1 MNQVMVKTQ
10 NQVQARMPLVE
21 RINEAKAFAAF
32 MIEGGI
38 APECYG
44 KKNDQGKYV
53 DLVAATNAM
62 ALVMIRG
69 REIGITY
76 NESIAGLYPVK
87 NVVSAYAKTLV
98 YLFTQR
104 GGKVELLE
112 WDSDHCKI
120 RVSQRGKAALVSG
133 FTLAECKQAGWNME
147 PDGKGGSREK
157 YTWTKMPRVMVLK
170 RTITN
175 VLKAYAPEIEFINS
189 YNPDLAD
196 GVEVEELEA
205 GDDTVESDGFRVIE
219 QAPATDPVKALGVD
233 DIPDEKQ
240 QPVPGSGFF
249 TWPIPKQNRFT
260 KFMKDHGLSV
270 SATCEELDVKTLNDW
285 QYSSGQTAP
294 ILEALSYQETLSLA
308 DKKAAL
314 RINKLAQIVWFG
326 FTIIEIK
333 EAIDAYIA
341 SKVTEIQVEAV
352 TEQEG
357 MAI

>member
-1 MNQVMVKTQ
+1 MNQVIVRP
-10 NQVQARMPLVE
+10 QAQLQAKMTLVE

-38 APECYG
+38 APDCYG
-44 KKNDQGKYV
+44 KKSDQGKYL
-53 DLVAATNAM
+53 DVAMATNAM

-69 REIGITY
+69 SEIGITY

-112 WDSDHCKI
+112 WDAEHCKI
-120 RVSQRGKAALVSG
+120 RVSQRGKAPLVSG
-133 FTLAECKQAGWNME
+133 FTLAECKQAGWHIG
-147 PDGKGGSREK
+147 PDGKEK
-157 YTWTKMPRVMVLK
+157 YTWAKMPRVMVLK
-170 RTITN
+170 RTLTN

-189 YNPDLAD
+189 YDPDLSDEYEAD
-196 GVEVEELEA
+196 EIEG
-205 GDDTVESDGFRVIE
+205 GDDTVESDGFRVVE
-219 QAPATDPVKALGVD
+219 SSPVAGPAKTLGID

-240 QPVPGSGFF
+240 QPAPGAGFS
-249 TWPIPKQNRFT
+249 TWPIPKQNRFI
-260 KFMKDHGLSV
+260 KFMADHGLS
-270 SATCEELDVKTLNDW
+270 AAAICHELDVKTLNDW
-285 QYSSGQTAP
+285 QYSSSQTAP
-294 ILEALSYQETLSLA
+294 ILDTLSYQETLSLA

-314 RINKLAQIVWFG
+314 RIKTLAQIVWFG
-326 FTIIEIK
+326 FTVIEIK

-341 SKVTEIQVEAV
+341 DKVTDIQVDAV
-352 TEQEG
+352 AEQEG